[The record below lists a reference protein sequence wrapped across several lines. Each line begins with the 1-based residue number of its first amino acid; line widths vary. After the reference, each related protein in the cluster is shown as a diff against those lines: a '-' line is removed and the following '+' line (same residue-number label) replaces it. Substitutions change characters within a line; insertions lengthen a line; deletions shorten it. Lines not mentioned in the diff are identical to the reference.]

1 MLPAD
6 ILKELN
12 LNNFVALDI
21 ETTGLDSQTD
31 EMIEF
36 AASRFVEGVPT
47 ESLEFLIRPTREVP
61 YHITKLTGISDTMLE
76 NAPLFSEVAG
86 DIHSFLGDT
95 PLIAHNIGFD
105 ISFLN
110 QHFEKLNK
118 KKVSSSISIE
128 WALSTNDLFD
138 SLLLSKIYIP
148 FQSSFSLSKVSEYF
162 GIQIESHHRALP
174 DAEAAGKVFLELL
187 EIALRT
193 DFKDVRKILKILD
206 PTAEPIK
213 IFFLRLQ
220 NYLASGKYHMEPS
233 LDKESIIYST
243 QLYNIIG
250 EDDTPQSG
258 HLQTKE
264 IDSTEISQFFDNGG
278 KLEKSFGHFE
288 HRQSQIQMSAAV
300 AEAFNNSRFLVVEAG
315 TGTGK
320 SLAYLLPAIRWSIQ
334 NYGPFGRVVIS
345 TNTKNLQEQLFFKD
359 LPVLHSILKE
369 KFKSV
374 LLKGKANYLCLDKWF
389 TILSDMRYRLN
400 AFERIKILPLMM
412 WVKKT
417 ETGDISE
424 NNGFAAERNPALWSK
439 FIAEDNYC
447 PGRSCKYYKDCFLW
461 RARNNAKDAHLVL
474 VNHSLLFSDLASDHT
489 VLNEYVNVIID
500 EAHNIE
506 KVATEYL
513 GLQIT
518 IWDFREIFQKLFTKE
533 RYETGILIQLRKRIQ
548 LSDME
553 AAQKEL
559 IFGHID
565 SLIPLIKTSWVVA
578 QGFFKE
584 LTLQLR
590 SLNPESTSNDYN
602 VRIRYRQTD
611 GIYEKLEAY
620 FIEIKDY
627 LNKLFQGVHDLLEML
642 REVPA
647 DSFTYQKQVYQEL
660 LAQYTKLDNLSNGLN
675 FLIRAEWEDWVYWY
689 ELPTRSDSDDSRLY
703 SVPLKISEILQEKF
717 YIKLKSAVFTSATL
731 TVGKKF
737 DYFKERIGLSTLEP
751 DKIQSTMLDSPFD
764 YSKQVLFLIP
774 SFFPDPRAAD
784 YRNSLKEFLEQLSKE
799 QPRGTLVL
807 FTSYSVLNDT
817 YNALYLSFESEKI
830 PLLAQGKSGG
840 RHAII
845 NEFKKNSPSF
855 LFGTDSF
862 WEGIDVPGQ
871 ALELLLLTKIPF
883 DVPTDPIIQ
892 AKAEMIEREGGNP
905 FMDYTV
911 PEAVIKFRQGFGRLI
926 RSTSDTGAVIVLDNR
941 IIKKIYGKVFLES
954 LPVAATISND
964 PEEMWEILLNW
975 FQSIGRPT

>member
-1 MLPAD
+1 MLHPD

-12 LNNFVALDI
+12 LNNFVALDV
-21 ETTGLDSQTD
+21 ETTGLDSETD
-31 EMIEF
+31 EIIEF
-36 AASRFVEGVPT
+36 AASRFVDGKPKDN
-47 ESLEFLIRPTREVP
+47 LNILIHPAKEIP
-61 YHITKLTGISDTMLE
+61 IFITKLTGISNAMLKD
-76 NAPLFSEVAG
+76 APLFSDVAEK
-86 DIHSFLGDT
+86 IRTFLGET
-95 PLIAHNIGFD
+95 PIIAHNSDFD
-105 ISFLN
+105 LSFLN
-110 QHFEKLNK
+110 QHFEKLSSK
-118 KKVSSSISIE
+118 QETVSTATQ
-128 WALSTNDLFD
+128 WALSTNDVYD
-138 SLLLSKIYIP
+138 TLLLSKIFIP
-148 FQSSFSLSKVSEYF
+148 FHSSFSLAKVTEYF

-174 DAEAAGKVFLELL
+174 DAEAAGKILLELL
-187 EIALRT
+187 EVALKT
-193 DFKDVRKILKILD
+193 DFKDVRKILKILE
-206 PTAEPIK
+206 PTDEPIK

-220 NYLASGKYHMEPS
+220 SFLASGKYHMEPT

-243 QLYNIIG
+243 QFYNIIG
-250 EDDTPQSG
+250 EDDAPESG

-264 IDSTEISQFFDNGG
+264 IDSAETAQFFDIGG
-278 KLEKSFGHFE
+278 ELEKSFGKFE
-288 HRQSQIQMSAAV
+288 HRHSQIQMSSAV
-300 AEAFNNSRFLVVEAG
+300 AEAFNQSQFLVVEAG

-359 LPVLHSILKE
+359 LPILHSILNE
-369 KFKSV
+369 KFKAV

-389 TILSDMRYRLN
+389 TILSDMKYRLN
-400 AFERIKILPLMM
+400 VYERQKILPLMM

-424 NNGFAAERNPALWSK
+424 NNGFAAERNPALWTK

-461 RARNNAKDAHLVL
+461 RARNHAKDAHLVL
-474 VNHSLLFSDLASDHT
+474 VNHSLLFSDLATDHT

-518 IWDFREIFQKLFTKE
+518 IWDFREIFQKLYSRE

-553 AAQKEL
+553 AVQKEL

-584 LTLQLR
+584 LTIQLR
-590 SLNPESTSNDYN
+590 ALNPENTSNDYN
-602 VRIRYRQTD
+602 VRLRYRQTD
-611 GIYEKLEAY
+611 GIYEKFETY
-620 FIEIKDY
+620 FVEMKDY
-627 LNKLFQGVHDLLEML
+627 LGKLFHGVHDLQEVL
-642 REVPA
+642 REIPA
-647 DSFTYQKQVYQEL
+647 DSFTHQKQVFQEL
-660 LAQYTKLDNLSNGLN
+660 LAHYTKLDNLINSLN

-703 SVPLKISEILQEKF
+703 SVPLKISEILKEKF
-717 YIKLKSAVFTSATL
+717 YVKLKSAVFTSATL

-737 DYFKERIGLSTLEP
+737 DYFKERIGLNTSDP
-751 DKIQSTMLDSPFD
+751 DKVQTTMLDSPFD
-764 YSKQVLFLIP
+764 YAKQVLFLIP

-784 YRNSLKEFLEQLSKE
+784 YRNSLKDFLEQLSKE

-807 FTSYSVLNDT
+807 FTSYSVLNDI
-817 YNALYLSFESEKI
+817 YSQLRLSFESEKI

-845 NEFKKNSPSF
+845 NEFKKNSHSI
-855 LFGTDSF
+855 LLGTDSF

-871 ALELLLLTKIPF
+871 ALEVLILTKIPF

-892 AKAEMIEREGGNP
+892 AKAEMIEREGGNS

-926 RSTSDTGAVIVLDNR
+926 RSNSDNGVVIILDNR
-941 IIKKIYGKVFLES
+941 IIKKIYGRVFLES
-954 LPVAATISND
+954 LPVSATISKD